1 MSDSTNASAASRR
14 QALTKIVELA
24 DEHGIELDDIA
35 AALAAPRA
43 DRAVPAAKTAIL
55 TRLLAYL
62 GGVFVFAGLAVFITM
77 QWDEMGSAAR
87 VIITLGSGAASF
99 VMAYA
104 AAKDPRLAAAAT
116 PLNVIAAVLQPLG
129 ILVALDEYSAG
140 GDWHHASLLTSGVML
155 AQQLVAFVPTRRTLH
170 AFNALLFGAVFVATL
185 LDLLGASD
193 ALIALTVGGSLLC
206 LAVGIRTTRH
216 AAVTP
221 FWLFVATAL
230 TLWGTFDAVEGT
242 PIELVFVGAACG
254 MVYLSTYVRSRTVLI
269 VATLA
274 LLGYIGYFTAEHF
287 VDTVGWPLAL
297 IAFGFAMIGLSM
309 AAVTISRR
317 YIRGAAARGDQTT
330 RQVS

>member
-1 MSDSTNASAASRR
+1 MSDTTNGGAASRR
-14 QALTKIVELA
+14 QALTQIVELA

-35 AALAAPRA
+35 AVLVAPRA
-43 DRAVPAAKTAIL
+43 ERAVPAAKAAIL

-62 GGVFVFAGLAVFITM
+62 GGVFVFAGLAVFISM
-77 QWDEMGSAAR
+77 QWDEMGPAAR

-99 VMAYA
+99 VMAYV
-104 AAKDPRLAAAAT
+104 AAKDPRLAAAGT
-116 PLNVIAAVLQPLG
+116 PLNVIAVVLQPLG

-140 GDWHHASLLTSGVML
+140 GDWRHASVLTSGIML
-155 AQQLVAFVPTRRTLH
+155 AQQLVAFVPTRRTVH
-170 AFNALLFGAVFVATL
+170 VFGALLFGAVLVATL
-185 LDLLGASD
+185 LDLFDASE

-206 LAVGIRTTRH
+206 LAVGIRNTRH

-221 FWLFVATAL
+221 FCVFVATAL
-230 TLWGTFDAVEGT
+230 TLWGTFDAVQST

-254 MVYLSTYVRSRTVLI
+254 MVYLSTYVRSRSMLI

-297 IAFGFAMIGLSM
+297 IAFGFAMIGLSV

-317 YIRGAAARGDQTT
+317 YIRGVAASGGQTT
-330 RQVS
+330 RQLS